1 MRNVADQI
9 VTNLIAVA
17 LGTGIFAAGLKIVQI
32 IVR

>member
-1 MRNVADQI
+1 MRGVADQI

-17 LGTGIFAAGLKIVQI
+17 LGTGMFVTGLKIVQF

>member
-17 LGTGIFAAGLKIVQI
+17 LGTGMFVAGLKIVQI
-32 IVR
+32 IVS